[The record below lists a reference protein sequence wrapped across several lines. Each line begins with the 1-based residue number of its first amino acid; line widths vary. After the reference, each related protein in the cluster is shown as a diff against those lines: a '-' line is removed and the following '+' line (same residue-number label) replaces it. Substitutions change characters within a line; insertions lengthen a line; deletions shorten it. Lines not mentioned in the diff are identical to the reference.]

1 MNALFCLIILLP
13 IIPTSMPQY
22 LADLFE
28 IFLYLATWNCDNQ
41 PRITDDQMVHLHIG
55 LSTFFQRLYGMYPCN
70 FISYLRDH
78 VITDHATVFAHTI
91 RPLLE
96 TVKMHPMLLT
106 SNRELEKHSTRW
118 KEMEPH
124 DVVVEC
130 SKFALDYPNA
140 TTSSTSAADPIGLI
154 AECPYYKLISR
165 QSATATPVS
174 QQLLKSLKS
183 TPVLSTNLSSPFY
196 SPFNDLPR
204 LREPQRIDNM
214 WSPLMS
220 VMATPPPIGVA
231 APATPTAALT
241 SFAIQT
247 IPSSIGTAANNAAAQ
262 QHHQHQLLCIS
273 GSSPPEAAVEAT
285 PETTP
290 MKDSAMPSVVRAFPV
305 NSTAVRAIWGSS
317 QPSSPLKRE
326 QPGPSFRFSSD
337 LSNAEV
343 PALSSPK
350 IMSFVNERSMYA
362 HQIHDALL
370 QASMTVGGEHDDD
383 AAVESAEAACS
394 SGLALVPSGS
404 DSAQEDAE
412 VTQINRSAFSR

>member
-1 MNALFCLIILLP
+1 MNALFCIIILLP

-28 IFLYLATWNCDNQ
+28 VFLYLATWNCQNQ
-41 PRITDDQMVHLHIG
+41 PRLTDEQLIHLQIG

-70 FISYLRDH
+70 FISYLREQ
-78 VITDHATVFAHTI
+78 VITEQAAVFSHTI

-106 SNRELEKHSTRW
+106 SNRDLEKHNTRW

-130 SKFALDYPNA
+130 SKFSLDYHNSS
-140 TTSSTSAADPIGLI
+140 SSTDPIGLI
-154 AECPYYKLISR
+154 SECPYYKMISR

-174 QQLLKSLKS
+174 QQLLKSLKN
-183 TPVLSTNLSSPFY
+183 TPALSTNLSSPFY
-196 SPFNDLPR
+196 SPFNDLAKSK
-204 LREPQRIDNM
+204 EPQRIDNM

-220 VMATPPPIGVA
+220 VMATPPPVGVG
-231 APATPTAALT
+231 APATPTSTIA
-241 SFAIQT
+241 SFTVQT
-247 IPSSIGTAANNAAAQ
+247 IPTVGSSGQ
-262 QHHQHQLLCIS
+262 QQQQQLCIS

-290 MKDSAMPSVVRAFPV
+290 MKDSVQAVRSFPV
-305 NSTAVRAIWGSS
+305 NSTAVRAIWGTS
-317 QPSSPLKRE
+317 QPSSPMKRD
-326 QPGPSFRFSSD
+326 QGPSFRFTSD
-337 LSNAEV
+337 VSNAEV

-362 HQIHDALL
+362 HQMHEALVL
-370 QASMTVGGEHDDD
+370 ANNSKIK
-383 AAVESAEAACS
+383 EAASRPVS
-394 SGLALVPSGS
+394 SSTVPTI

-412 VTQINRSAFSR
+412 VTQINSSTFPPISPQAR

>member
-1 MNALFCLIILLP
+1 
-13 IIPTSMPQY
+13 
-22 LADLFE
+22 
-28 IFLYLATWNCDNQ
+28 
-41 PRITDDQMVHLHIG
+41 
-55 LSTFFQRLYGMYPCN
+55 MYPCN
-70 FISYLRDH
+70 FISYLREH
-78 VITDHATVFAHTI
+78 VITEHSSVFAHTI

-106 SNRELEKHSTRW
+106 SSRELEKHNTRW

-124 DVVVEC
+124 DVVVES
-130 SKFALDYPNA
+130 SKFTLDYPNGTTA
-140 TTSSTSAADPIGLI
+140 TDSIGLI
-154 AECPYYKLISR
+154 SECPYYKLISR
-165 QSATATPVS
+165 QSATSTPVS
-174 QQLLKSLKS
+174 QQLLKSLKN
-183 TPVLSTNLSSPFY
+183 TPVMSSSLSSPFY
-196 SPFNDLPR
+196 SPFNDR
-204 LREPQRIDNM
+204 VKSREPQRIDNM

-220 VMATPPPIGVA
+220 VMATPPPIGVGG
-231 APATPTAALT
+231 PATPTSSIP

-247 IPSSIGTAANNAAAQ
+247 IPTIGLSGQ
-262 QHHQHQLLCIS
+262 QHQQQQLCIS

-290 MKDSAMPSVVRAFPV
+290 MKDPIQAVRAFPV

-317 QPSSPLKRE
+317 QPSSPLKRD
-326 QPGPSFRFSSD
+326 PGPVFRYSSE

-370 QASMTVGGEHDDD
+370 QAASVRQGLKE
-383 AAVESAEAACS
+383 AVESTET
-394 SGLALVPSGS
+394 GRLALVPSG